1 MKYYLHDSNSFHDEK
16 IYKLYMEFGYEGLG
30 VFYTFLEK
38 IAQQEKPVNE
48 EVIKKQLN
56 IRKRLSKVWDFM
68 KQIGLISIK
77 NGEVFNENLI
87 NFAES
92 YQIKK
97 EKTRKKV
104 SEWRDKQKDSEDVT
118 DYVPVSN
125 PPKVKLSKVK
135 ESNINILKNE
145 SEIWLEDICMK
156 KSYAMPD
163 VRKHLNDFVADQ
175 ELKGEMDRPI
185 NEIRSHF
192 INYLRVYLTKSDEK
206 KPKTYQQWLDG
217 LPHNKEKLEKY
228 NQYLKDF

>member
-30 VFYTFLEK
+30 LFYTFLEK

-56 IRKRLSKVWDFM
+56 IKKRLQKTWDFM
-68 KQIGLISIK
+68 KEIDIISIK
-77 NGEVFNENLI
+77 NGDVFNENLL
-87 NFAES
+87 NFAEK

-104 SEWRDKQKDSEDVT
+104 SEWREKQKDTETVT

-135 ESNINILKNE
+135 ESKVNKIKYAEFVSMTKEEYEKLVSEHGETPTKEMIRILDN
-145 SEIWLEDICMK
+145 
-156 KSYAMPD
+156 Y
-163 VRKHLNDFVADQ
+163 
-175 ELKGEMDRPI
+175 KGAKGKR
-185 NEIRSHF
+185 
-192 INYLRVYLTKSDEK
+192 YKSDYRAILSWVVGK
-206 KPKTYQQWLDG
+206 Y
-217 LPHNKEKLEKY
+217 KEENPIITDYEYKRRS
-228 NQYLKDF
+228 

>member
-1 MKYYLHDSNSFHDEK
+1 
-16 IYKLYMEFGYEGLG
+16 MEFGYEGLG

-125 PPKVKLSKVK
+125 PPKVKFG
-135 ESNINILKNE
+135 LK
-145 SEIWLEDICMK
+145 I
-156 KSYAMPD
+156 
-163 VRKHLNDFVADQ
+163 FV
-175 ELKGEMDRPI
+175 
-185 NEIRSHF
+185 
-192 INYLRVYLTKSDEK
+192 
-206 KPKTYQQWLDG
+206 
-217 LPHNKEKLEKY
+217 
-228 NQYLKDF
+228 